1 MLDSGSLLL
10 LLLLLLWSPPLLLL
24 AADEGEDQLV
34 EGASEPAAE
43 PAASEAWEQS
53 VDSVHTERLT
63 KLAFGSCSKQLQP
76 QPLWTA
82 IAAFEPQA
90 WLWAGDAV
98 YMEGG
103 SGSAVEKLRE
113 AYATQLLQPGYAT
126 LLRRDVTVLGTWDDH
141 DYGRND
147 AGRWLPF
154 KQEAQDLFLDFIQQ
168 QQQRSPNAASELR
181 RRQRQGVYSSHT
193 FGLPP
198 EQVKVILLDTRFSRD
213 SHIIPSVGGVRIPL
227 SPLMA
232 AAVRGTCS
240 HCSIGSDFEGDML
253 GDEQWAWLSAQLA
266 DSRAAVHIIVSSVQV
281 QTSNP
286 LVESWGHFP
295 ASRAKLLG
303 LLAEH
308 RPAGLLLVSGDVH
321 FAEMSSNVKSQKQ
334 QLEHAEA
341 EGGMEGEG
349 VGGEA
354 ADADAA
360 AAAPLLEVTSSGMT
374 HTCTTASYGA
384 ICDPLIRHFSGHR
397 TKPEAFFT
405 GLNWGSVEIEWP
417 TQHGQGQ
424 EVQSDDAEAE
434 WPRVVVSIRDAE
446 GQVQLQELV
455 PPGRA
460 PPHLPE
466 QAGSSLYE
474 LPPLVP
480 TPTLSIVAWCGV
492 WMWLSFIGILG
503 AIVQC
508 YSILRPTKYRGDAS
522 SPAANRPRSLTADGV
537 ALPVFITAASTKI
550 SEEAAI
556 MARVASQGNLR
567 GLARHVR
574 ARSFGDPAEAEK

>member
-1 MLDSGSLLL
+1 
-10 LLLLLLWSPPLLLL
+10 
-24 AADEGEDQLV
+24 
-34 EGASEPAAE
+34 
-43 PAASEAWEQS
+43 
-53 VDSVHTERLT
+53 
-63 KLAFGSCSKQLQP
+63 
-76 QPLWTA
+76 
-82 IAAFEPQA
+82 
-90 WLWAGDAV
+90 
-98 YMEGG
+98 
-103 SGSAVEKLRE
+103 
-113 AYATQLLQPGYAT
+113 
-126 LLRRDVTVLGTWDDH
+126 
-141 DYGRND
+141 
-147 AGRWLPF
+147 
-154 KQEAQDLFLDFIQQ
+154 
-168 QQQRSPNAASELR
+168 
-181 RRQRQGVYSSHT
+181 
-193 FGLPP
+193 
-198 EQVKVILLDTRFSRD
+198 
-213 SHIIPSVGGVRIPL
+213 
-227 SPLMA
+227 
-232 AAVRGTCS
+232 
-240 HCSIGSDFEGDML
+240 
-253 GDEQWAWLSAQLA
+253 
-266 DSRAAVHIIVSSVQV
+266 
-281 QTSNP
+281 
-286 LVESWGHFP
+286 
-295 ASRAKLLG
+295 
-303 LLAEH
+303 
-308 RPAGLLLVSGDVH
+308 
-321 FAEMSSNVKSQKQ
+321 MSSNVKSQNQ